1 MKTEYQNH
9 SNWQLNIDIIKY
21 RVILESSDSTFG
33 NFTHELDL
41 DESYTY
47 TPIFTRIGIYKIV
60 SVYFKISTKALA
72 KIIDFLTNGKIVVLK
87 FLLRSMA
94 KFIILK
100 TATWY
105 LMKF

>member
-1 MKTEYQNH
+1 MLSNLNFSLEYIPNIEIEKSDLDQPRVKLNYKMKTEYQNH

-47 TPIFTRIGIYKIV
+47 TPIFTRIGLI
-60 SVYFKISTKALA
+60 
-72 KIIDFLTNGKIVVLK
+72 
-87 FLLRSMA
+87 R
-94 KFIILK
+94 
-100 TATWY
+100 
-105 LMKF
+105 